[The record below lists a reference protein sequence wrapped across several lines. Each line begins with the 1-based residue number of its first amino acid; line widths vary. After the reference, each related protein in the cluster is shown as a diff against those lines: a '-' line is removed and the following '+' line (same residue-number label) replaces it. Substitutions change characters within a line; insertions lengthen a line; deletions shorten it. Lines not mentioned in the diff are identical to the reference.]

1 MRDASY
7 MDTLDALARIRD
19 VCQGELSLP
28 QLCVVGDQS
37 SGKSSLPR
45 DGIVRAKRRGRRLYR
60 RLARTSPSADTRQR
74 IERVHVAGVP
84 HRKGASVAIV
94 AQLANRDTDD
104 REMDRLKF
112 LRDLAAAK
120 V

>member
-1 MRDASY
+1 MQERALPGALVTH
-7 MDTLDALARIRD
+7 DTELGEGELALAD
-19 VCQGELSLP
+19 V
-28 QLCVVGDQS
+28 
-37 SGKSSLPR
+37 
-45 DGIVRAKRRGRRLYR
+45 
-60 RLARTSPSADTRQR
+60 ADTRQR

-94 AQLANRDTDD
+94 SQLANRDTDD

>member
-37 SGKSSLPR
+37 SGKSSL
-45 DGIVRAKRRGRRLYR
+45 VRANCRGRRLYR
-60 RLARTSPSADTRQR
+60 RRGQRHRRRHRQGAAQSLLGDEKIGSTEITLACGYRARCKMTSTLSTCPD
-74 IERVHVAGVP
+74 HP
-84 HRKGASVAIV
+84 
-94 AQLANRDTDD
+94 
-104 REMDRLKF
+104 
-112 LRDLAAAK
+112 
-120 V
+120 